1 MPVSNPYFPSSKL
14 SEVKF
19 RQILKCFSIDFTAT
33 ASAALTKVSV
43 RSVNALFLR
52 LRVRLI
58 HVCKYPCSSDIPSIN
73 EEHEYASP
81 CLQMEGCIGQTIVF
95 GIHQR
100 NGIVSTEV
108 FGKEARA
115 LLQILLRGDPLQAAS
130 FPPGARGHL
139 EGVVDMQFDRFF
151 PVGASQIP
159 RSCLEETS
167 LAESFWRFARH
178 RLQKFKGLPVHTFHL
193 HLKECEFRFNH
204 RHEDLYP
211 ILLKLLRQS
220 PL

>member
-1 MPVSNPYFPSSKL
+1 MPSSNPYFRSSKL
-14 SEVKF
+14 PEVKF

-33 ASAALTKVSV
+33 ASAALTEVSV

-52 LRVRLI
+52 LRVRLM
-58 HVCKYPCSSDIPSIN
+58 HVCKSPYSSDISPID
-73 EEHEYASP
+73 EEHGQADP
-81 CLQMEGCIGQTIVF
+81 CLQMEGCIGKTIVF
-95 GIHQR
+95 GIHQK
-100 NGIVSTEV
+100 NGTVSAEV
-108 FGKEARA
+108 LGKEARA
-115 LLQILLRGDPLQAAS
+115 LLQILLRGDPLQIAPR
-130 FPPGARGHL
+130 PPGAWDHL

-151 PVGASQIP
+151 PVGTSQMP
-159 RSCLEETS
+159 RSSPEETS

-178 RLQKFKGLPVHTFHL
+178 RLQKFKGLPGHTFHL

-211 ILLKLLRQS
+211 ILLKLLQQS